1 MRTAS
6 ILAPAALAS
15 LGLLLSCESTSHSVA
30 PRLLADR
37 FATAEW
43 SDPVNLGP
51 LINSSAVEA
60 NAGVSSESRVAD

>member
-60 NAGVSSESRVAD
+60 NAGLSSDSRVAD

>member
-51 LINSSAVEA
+51 LIN
-60 NAGVSSESRVAD
+60 